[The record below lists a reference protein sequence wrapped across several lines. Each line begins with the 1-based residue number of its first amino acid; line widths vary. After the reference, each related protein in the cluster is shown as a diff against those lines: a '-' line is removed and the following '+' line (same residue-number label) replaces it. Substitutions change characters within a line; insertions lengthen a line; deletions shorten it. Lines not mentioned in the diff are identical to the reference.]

1 LADSQWRPFLERAF
15 ALRPSEELYAL
26 QSDPDQLKNVATD
39 PQYAEVR
46 QALSARLLK
55 ALRDSGDP
63 RVADEPGPVIFD
75 QPPFTEDV
83 ENAAGKAGQKKKAG
97 KSAGSRNGQ
106 GN

>member
-1 LADSQWRPFLERAF
+1 
-15 ALRPSEELYAL
+15 
-26 QSDPDQLKNVATD
+26 
-39 PQYAEVR
+39 
-46 QALSARLLK
+46 
-55 ALRDSGDP
+55 
-63 RVADEPGPVIFD
+63 VADGPGPVIFD